1 MRVQGINLYVGLWV
15 ASAAGCASALDWH
28 SLAVSQWAA
37 LGSLILL
44 GVFAEAV
51 AINLSVGESKPYS
64 TITFIPFF
72 ASVVMFHPAAG
83 VLVAATTISV
93 SEFAL
98 RSKPPVKR
106 IFNLSQWTVAS
117 YLSGSAYG
125 FFLRHFG
132 GIEGPLLDSLMRGAV
147 LIPFFILALS
157 FFLVN
162 YLAVA
167 GAIALS
173 SSVSFWSVLKNVAGT
188 AGANLLYGVLVSPL
202 ALLVAAL
209 GEYFW
214 GFLIVA
220 MLPLIFV
227 RSSYKT
233 NLLLKRANE
242 DLLKALVKAIE
253 TRDPYTSGH
262 SLRVSSL
269 AKRIARALGLPPRQ
283 VNRIETAALL
293 HDIGKID
300 AVYTGILR
308 KPDSLSDDERSVME
322 SHVTKGVELLQS
334 LSSLETSIIAAVR
347 HHHER
352 EDGKGYPDGLES
364 EEIPVGAKII
374 KVCDAVD
381 AMLSDRP
388 YRDALSLDQVR
399 EQLVTY
405 AGTQFD
411 VRVVQCIISSD
422 ILKEHRLEIMASKDS
437 SPISALDGHFPS
449 RDVADIDIRDS
460 LRTVIDTFRGT
471 ATHGG

>member
-1 MRVQGINLYVGLWV
+1 MRGIDLYVAAWSIAAIG
-15 ASAAGCASALDWH
+15 SAFILDWQPL
-28 SLAVSQWAA
+28 SLSQWAA

-51 AINLSVGESKPYS
+51 AINLSVAESKPYS

-72 ASVVMFHPAAG
+72 ASVVMFHPSAG
-83 VLVAATTISV
+83 VLVAAATISV

-98 RSKPPVKR
+98 RRKPLLKR

-117 YLSGSAYG
+117 YLSSTTYA
-125 FFLRHFG
+125 FLLSRSG
-132 GIEGPLLDSLMRGAV
+132 GIDGPLLDSLARGAV
-147 LIPFFILALS
+147 LIPFFVFALT
-157 FFLVN
+157 FFLIN

-262 SLRVSSL
+262 SLRVSAL

-308 KPDSLSDDERSVME
+308 KPDTLSDDERSVME
-322 SHVTKGVELLQS
+322 SHVTKGVELLAS
-334 LSSLETSIIAAVR
+334 LSSLEPAIIAAVR

-352 EDGKGYPDGLES
+352 EDGKGYPDGLKS
-364 EEIPVGAKII
+364 SQIPIGAKII

-388 YRDALSLDQVR
+388 YRGALSLKQVR

-411 VRVVQCIISSD
+411 VRVVQCIISSE
-422 ILKEHRLEIMASKDS
+422 ILSEHQLEIIASKDN
-437 SPISALDGHFPS
+437 SPMSALDGHFPPS
-449 RDVADIDIRDS
+449 NGGEIDMRDP
-460 LRTVIDTFRGT
+460 LRTVLDTFRGT
-471 ATHGG
+471 ATRGG